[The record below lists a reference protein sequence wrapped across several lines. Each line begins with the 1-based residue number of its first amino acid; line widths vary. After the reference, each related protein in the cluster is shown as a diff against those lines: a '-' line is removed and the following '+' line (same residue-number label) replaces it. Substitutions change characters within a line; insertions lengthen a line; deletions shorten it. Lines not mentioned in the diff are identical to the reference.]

1 MGSSS
6 LEQANALFRKNLVI
20 QRRACKTNCC
30 LVLFPLLL
38 CSLFGG
44 LGMLLNHLESKSQE
58 GRPTHIDCSCS
69 NVAVPENAIGGMSC
83 PQECPLPRAPKW
95 PPVLRLHLPREPPGN
110 WSSSDL
116 DAASPGLSDTDSCS
130 DGGAPGSCAAAK
142 FLVTGGNQSFV
153 GSVMDNMIPA
163 HNTSVNVSSDISALA
178 DFVLADDEGFWFLQ
192 NKCTPNL
199 TLSYASQYGNRTVS
213 QDVQCMEGSM
223 LWRDSLWLIN
233 LELYRAY
240 YQGNNKTSTSE
251 ITAAYDFLSSDQ
263 GNFNL
268 LISYNSTY
276 KFIVFQSQVPLLQVP
291 GTWDAPRLLQIPRLT
306 NMASNAYLKLR
317 GNGLKISF
325 DFVKEMPRTARQFGN
340 FDLSSLVGQLLYVW
354 AMELLFPVILS
365 NLVYEKEKK
374 LRIMMKMHGLGD
386 LPYWTISYCYFILLS
401 MIYVLSF
408 MLFGSVLGL
417 SIFRLNNFGVQF
429 VFYFAYMNLQISF
442 AFLMATCFSNVRTA
456 TVTGY
461 FYIFVSGLL
470 GEFLFKPYVEDIFL
484 SRSWITLLEL
494 FPAFSLYR
502 ILYEF
507 AQSALLVRSMGSM
520 GMQWSDL
527 SDPKNGMTSVL
538 TVMVLEWL
546 LFLLLAFYLDHFGS
560 FQNGIIKAAT
570 LIRSRTGGN
579 RSQAAQQQTIQLQE
593 FSASVE
599 MEKAD
604 VIEERKIVEQLLQ
617 EPNSSY
623 SVICDNL
630 KKAYHGKDGNS
641 KKIAV
646 RELSLSMARGQCFG
660 VLGPNGAGKTTL
672 INMLTGFTKPTS
684 GTAYIEGMDI
694 QLDMDKIYT
703 GIGVCPQH
711 DLLWETMTGREHL
724 MFYGRLK
731 KLKGGKLT
739 QAIEQSLKSVR
750 LHSGGVADKLVAK
763 YSGGMK
769 RRLSV
774 AISLIGDP
782 KVVYM
787 DEPSS
792 GLDPASRKDLWNA
805 VKSAKQDRAIVLTT
819 HSMEEAEVLC
829 DRIGI
834 VANGSL
840 QCIGNSKELKTKYGG
855 SYVLTVTTAAGEEA
869 EEEVEKLARSISP
882 AVSRVYRIS
891 GTQKFEMPKQE
902 VSISKVFH
910 VMENA
915 KSRVDII
922 AWGLADTTLEDVF
935 IRVAKESEA
944 SSIS

>member
-6 LEQANALFRKNLVI
+6 LQQTNALFRKNLVI

-30 LVLFPLLL
+30 LILFPLIL
-38 CSLFGG
+38 CAGIGG
-44 LGMLLNHLESKSQE
+44 LQIAINRAVKRDTTPLN
-58 GRPTHIDCSCS
+58 CNCS
-69 NVAVPENAIGGMSC
+69 NAVVPANTTGGPACSDDC
-83 PQECPLPRAPKW
+83 PQPRASKW
-95 PPVLRLHLPREPPGN
+95 PPVVQIPPSSTSQFGGGPPG
-110 WSSSDL
+110 
-116 DAASPGLSDTDSCS
+116 ASCGSLGLC
-130 DGGAPGSCAAAK
+130 AAK
-142 FLVTGGNQSFV
+142 FLVTGTNQSFV
-153 GSVMDNMIPA
+153 GSAMDNMIPVHHA
-163 HNTSVNVSSDISALA
+163 SVNVSADDISALA
-178 DFVLADDEGFWFLQ
+178 DFVLASYPGYSGSSLADSFLQ

-199 TLSYASQYGNRTVS
+199 TLSYSFVHGNEIETR
-213 QDVQCMEGSM
+213 DVDCTEGLM
-223 LWRDSLWLIN
+223 LWRDSSWLISDD
-233 LELYRAY
+233 LYSGYTNRS
-240 YQGNNKTSTSE
+240 NE
-251 ITAAYDFLSSDQ
+251 IAAAYDFLSSDQ

-268 LISYNSTY
+268 IISYNSTY
-276 KFIVFQSQVPLLQVP
+276 EFDAYNGLPIPVFQFF
-291 GTWDAPRLLQIPRLT
+291 GGNIPRLLQVPRLT
-306 NMASNAYLKLR
+306 NMASNAYLRLI

-325 DFVKEMPRTARQFGN
+325 DFVKEMPRAGRSWGT
-340 FDLSSLVGQLLYVW
+340 FDLTSMIGPLPYVLTIQ
-354 AMELLFPVILS
+354 LLFPVILT
-365 NLVYEKEKK
+365 NIVYEKQKK

-401 MIYVLSF
+401 MLYLLSF
-408 MLFGSVLGL
+408 MVFGTVFGFTF
-417 SIFRLNNFGVQF
+417 FRLNSYGVQF
-429 VFYFAYMNLQISF
+429 VFYLAYMSLQISF

-456 TVTGY
+456 AVTGY
-461 FYIFVSGLL
+461 FYVFGSGLIADY
-470 GEFLFKPYVEDIFL
+470 FFKPYIEDIFI
-484 SRSWITLLEL
+484 SRSWIILLEL
-494 FPAFSLYR
+494 FPPFSLYR
-502 ILYEF
+502 IVYEF
-507 AQSALLVRSMGSM
+507 SQSALLVSQIDRT

-527 SDPKNGMTSVL
+527 NDPKNGMASVL
-538 TVMVLEWL
+538 TIMVLEWI
-546 LFLLLAFYLDHFGS
+546 LFLLLSFYLDHFGS
-560 FQNGIIKAAT
+560 FQSGIRKAV
-570 LIRSRTGGN
+570 LLLHSRRAGN
-579 RSQAAQQQTIQLQE
+579 RSQSAQQQTTQIQE
-593 FSASVE
+593 FNASVE
-599 MEKAD
+599 MERTD
-604 VIEERKIVEQLLQ
+604 VIKERVMVGQLLQ
-617 EPNSSY
+617 EPNGSY

-630 KKAYHGKDGNS
+630 KKVYPGKDGNS

-694 QLDMDKIYT
+694 RLDMDKIYT

-711 DLLWETMTGREHL
+711 DLLWENLTGREHL

-731 KLKGGKLT
+731 KLKGAKLA

-750 LHSGGVADKLVAK
+750 LFDGGVPDKLVQK

-792 GLDPASRKDLWNA
+792 GLDPASRKDLWKA
-805 VKSAKQDRAIVLTT
+805 VKSAKQDRAIILTT

-834 VANGSL
+834 IADGTL
-840 QCIGNSKELKTKYGG
+840 QCIGNLRELKTKYGG
-855 SYVLTVTTAAGEEA
+855 SYVLTITTTAGEEA
-869 EEEVEKLARSISP
+869 EEEVAKLVQSISP

-902 VSISKVFH
+902 VRISAVFH
-910 VMENA
+910 VMESA
-915 KSRVDII
+915 KSRMTVL

-944 SSIS
+944 SSVT